1 MSEETQNHRIDPR
14 VQSRAQSLQPKL
26 VGIRR
31 VLHRQPELSNR
42 EFRTSKLV
50 TEFLKSLGLQVQT
63 PVAHTGVVAVLN
75 GEQEGPT
82 VGVRVDMDALPMQ
95 EILDE
100 PYKSEVEGVKHA
112 CGHDVHTT
120 IGLGVAET

>member
-1 MSEETQNHRIDPR
+1 MSEGIQNHPIDPR

-50 TEFLKSLGLQVQT
+50 AEYLKSLGLQ
-63 PVAHTGVVAVLN
+63 
-75 GEQEGPT
+75 GPNA
-82 VGVRVDMDALPMQ
+82 RS
-95 EILDE
+95 
-100 PYKSEVEGVKHA
+100 PYRGRSGA
-112 CGHDVHTT
+112 CR
-120 IGLGVAET
+120 